1 MYICTVR
8 DLFTYYNKIRAS
20 YITVHGLSQQVCWIY
35 LIIYVLRTFFY
46 ATLLCICIYLKG
58 TLPQQ
63 PAEESIS
70 MSATRKMNTG
80 ISLSNPL
87 KIFPAQRTAKQCT
100 RNYLS
105 KPLNNLS
112 IAETYCTAQY
122 ICLPTCSSEKSAKP
136 ANLSVASPDT
146 VL

>member
-1 MYICTVR
+1 MVLVSRCVGY
-8 DLFTYYNKIRAS
+8 TY
-20 YITVHGLSQQVCWIY
+20 C
-35 LIIYVLRTFFY
+35 VLFY
-46 ATLLCICIYLKG
+46 ATLLCICNYLKG

-70 MSATRKMNTG
+70 MSATRKMN
-80 ISLSNPL
+80 ISLSIPL
-87 KIFPAQRTAKQCT
+87 KNFPAQRTAKQCT

-105 KPLNNLS
+105 KPLNNVS
-112 IAETYCTAQY
+112 IAETCCTCTVHMH
-122 ICLPTCSSEKSAKP
+122 CLPTWGCSEKSAKP